1 VAGDVRGDRGWGD
14 NGDRRVGAPAPSPTI
29 PPAKWCAVQV
39 DFVAETI
46 GFELDDLD
54 RYPDSP
60 MWKYAPQ
67 SIARNQK
74 HLRSC
79 APGAARDVVAGFTA
93 AEAAAVAHPT
103 PDIGRR
109 DQADLPPP
117 LPNTRSSRLLSH
129 DRGPTPVTARQHLA
143 PRLAAWRIPT

>member
-93 AEAAAVAHPT
+93 AEAAAVAHRT
-103 PDIGRR
+103 DEIGWR
-109 DQADLPPP
+109 DQANLARQ
-117 LPNTRSSRLLSH
+117 LLAKCISRFQSTE
-129 DRGPTPVTARQHLA
+129 RGAKCETARQIVT
-143 PRLAAWRIPT
+143 RWLAAW